1 MACAHSIREK
11 SRPIWTLCIV
21 TTFGNTLIASIPQLT
36 PMALPM
42 MLLAGSSEA
51 YTLLNVPPVATR
63 ITSPLMAETYNS
75 PVDQFRY
82 GGKPTGIGQHDFVVS
97 QDTNSYES
105 AADQFRFGGRPTGI
119 GQDNN
124 VMTKDANSFANSVD
138 QFRFGG
144 RPTGIGQD
152 NNVMTKDANSFANPT
167 DQFRFGGKPTGLGQV
182 LVSAKDAA
190 AYADEAN
197 NFRFGSQPTS
207 VGMPGGWEGK
217 VAPAKPQQAPG
228 ATAPAEE
235 VAEEAAEPV
244 AA

>member
-1 MACAHSIREK
+1 MKSADWSGADEEAIVYTWHALARAHSIREK
-11 SRPIWTLCIV
+11 SPDLDFVHRHDLRQHTHRIYPAIDTL
-21 TTFGNTLIASIPQLT
+21 
-36 PMALPM
+36 ALPM

-124 VMTKDANSFANSVD
+124 VMTKDANSFAN
-138 QFRFGG
+138 
-144 RPTGIGQD
+144 
-152 NNVMTKDANSFANPT
+152 PT

-217 VAPAKPQQAPG
+217 VAPAKPQQAPV